1 MLPILMMRPDFC
13 GFMMFS
19 ASRQQ
24 RKAPV
29 RLVSITFCQR
39 LSGISSVGMP
49 SVMPAL
55 LTRMSS
61 RACRSTAALNRATTS
76 ASTVMSVGTAST
88 APPSC
93 AISPATASSAARSRA
108 AITTLAPSMA
118 KARAMALPMPLLAP
132 VTMATRSCSCFI
144 ARRSSRWRP
153 GRDQDVRPNCSAQL
167 RDDGRPLPASYRTA
181 KPAVGKPHDRSAPPR
196 TETPSCSGRRQG
208 DHAGGIRLGSLPQ
221 ARASIHHV
229 VDGLRHIGRMIA
241 HAFEVLR
248 AKQEVNAGRDDRGLI
263 HHVGEKLPEQTCAQ
277 PVAILVPPPD
287 VQRLQ
292 GVVVREAV
300 EDVAALGLD
309 KDGQLIDAGQPPAS
323 NVRFVD
329 GTDAFADVLRQIS
342 NPLELVCK
350 SQNTDDLPQ
359 VVGHRLAP
367 RDGLDGPFL
376 DHTLHHVHRR
386 VD

>member
-13 GFMMFS
+13 GFMIFS

-29 RLVSITFCQR
+29 RFVSITFCQR

-93 AISPATASSAARSRA
+93 AISPATASRAVRSRA

-132 VTMATRSCSCFI
+132 VTMATRSCSCLI
-144 ARRSSRWRP
+144 ARRSSASDRARSGCQAELFRAIAGRRSAAPRVLSDREAGRW
-153 GRDQDVRPNCSAQL
+153 Q
-167 RDDGRPLPASYRTA
+167 AS
-181 KPAVGKPHDRSAPPR
+181 RSEAPPR
-196 TETPSCSGRRQG
+196 TETPSCSGRCQG
-208 DHAGGIRLGSLPQ
+208 DHAGGIRLGALSQ

-229 VDGLRHIGRMIA
+229 VDGLRHIGRMVA
-241 HAFEVLR
+241 HTLEVLR

-263 HHVGEKLPEQTCAQ
+263 HHVGEKLPEETCAQ
-277 PVAILVPPPD
+277 PVGILIPPPN

-300 EDVAALGLD
+300 EDVAALDLD
-309 KDGQLIDAGQPPAS
+309 KDGQLIDAAQPPAS
-323 NVRFVD
+323 NVGFVD

-350 SQNTDDLPQ
+350 S
-359 VVGHRLAP
+359 
-367 RDGLDGPFL
+367 
-376 DHTLHHVHRR
+376 
-386 VD
+386 